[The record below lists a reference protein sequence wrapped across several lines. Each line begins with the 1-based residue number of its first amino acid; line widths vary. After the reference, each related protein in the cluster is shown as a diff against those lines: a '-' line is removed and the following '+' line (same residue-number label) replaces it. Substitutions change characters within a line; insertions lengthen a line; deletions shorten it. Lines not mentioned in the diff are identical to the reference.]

1 VKYCL
6 IFFTILLLA
15 AAARGQEESSKPMFL
30 KLNRLSLNATAATG
44 DYFTLDSVRPDILF
58 NAGFS
63 ASADVFGVPFNY
75 SYSNG
80 NSFGSSFIAPQFKM
94 RLDVNSYKSRFVI
107 PDFALTDSLQSRIST
122 ISDLMATNQKE
133 LNSIYRH
140 HDQLKEME
148 MPLNQTIGVDSL
160 HFNSSKFE
168 SLDSLS
174 YLAQQKQQELDSL
187 YTLVS
192 SIQGQLDSI
201 RKLQVPKPTLLIKK
215 PNVSLTNV
223 EFGLCQPKIGSYI
236 LSGTM
241 LRGGLL
247 GLKIKN
253 IEHTISA
260 GLVSNFVM
268 NELSGSPV
276 QRLAE
281 RIDRIQNFNFQNSQR
296 FIGAYQIMFGKQDSS
311 HFYASVLYG
320 LGKRNILSSSN
331 ERARNVVGE
340 VGKGIYH
347 PLFGLLT
354 VSISQSFI
362 TNMIGSSSENL
373 GLQKDRG
380 SVGYGFKA
388 NIKGSIEALKIEYSF
403 KNELL
408 TPAFNSYG
416 VALQRRDFWSLT
428 GQVTKR
434 FKVPMQLGINYRRD
448 MSNVFKSGL
457 VSLLNEQYRF
467 RYSQKLKKVVFV
479 NNDLFY
485 LRSKAWSNDFS
496 QLVETYIA
504 SSAVTIV
511 FPKSKT
517 NESIVGTAVYNG
529 SSDNSCSVQ
538 SNIIY
543 SFSPSGKVT
552 FRNMLSQQITR
563 YADNTRQEVFNG
575 SVAVDYTLKTCGV
588 SLTVGTGFINEN
600 LDWNAGL
607 SLSKLQGRVT
617 GSLSVDKYLIDDIN
631 NFTTLDLNRTDRLGW
646 RALVTLNYNI
656 IGN

>member
-1 VKYCL
+1 
-6 IFFTILLLA
+6 
-15 AAARGQEESSKPMFL
+15 MFL
-30 KLNRLSLNATAATG
+30 KLNRLSLNATATTG

-80 NSFGSSFIAPQFKM
+80 NSFGSSFIAPQFRM
-94 RLDVNSYKSRFVI
+94 RLDVSSYKSRFVL
-107 PDFALTDSLQSRIST
+107 PDFTLTDSLQSRISS

-133 LNSIYRH
+133 LNSIHRRY
-140 HDQLKEME
+140 DQLKEME
-148 MPLNQTIGVDSL
+148 LPQKQTIAADSL
-160 HFNSSKFE
+160 QFNSIKFE
-168 SLDSLS
+168 SLDSLNF
-174 YLAQQKQQELDSL
+174 LAQQKQHELDSL
-187 YTLVS
+187 HTLVS
-192 SIQGQLDSI
+192 SIQSQLDSI
-201 RKLQVPKPTLLIKK
+201 RNYQVPKPTLIIKK

-260 GLVSNFVM
+260 GMVSNFVM

-281 RIDRIQNFNFQNSQR
+281 RIDRIQNFNFQNAQR
-296 FIGAYQIMFGKQDSS
+296 FIGAYQIMFGKLDSS

-340 VGKGIYH
+340 IGKGIYH

-354 VSISQSFI
+354 VSVSQSFI
-362 TNMIGSSSENL
+362 TNMIGSSSENF

-380 SVGYGFKA
+380 SVGYGLKT
-388 NIKGSIEALKIEYSF
+388 NIKGSIETLKIDYSF
-403 KNELL
+403 KSELL
-408 TPAFNSYG
+408 TPSFSSYG
-416 VALQRRDFWSLT
+416 VALQRRDFWSVT

-434 FKVPMQLGINYRRD
+434 FKMPMQLGVNYRRD
-448 MSNVFKSGL
+448 MSNVFKSAL

-467 RYSQKLKKVVFV
+467 RYSQKLKKVVFL

-504 SSAVTIV
+504 SSTVTII

-529 SSDNSCSVQ
+529 NSDNSSSVQ
-538 SNIIY
+538 ANIMY
-543 SFSPSGKVT
+543 SFSPNEKIT
-552 FRNMLSQQITR
+552 FRNMLSQQLTR
-563 YADNTRQEVFNG
+563 FADNTKQEVYNG
-575 SVAVDYTLKTCGV
+575 SVALDYTLNNYTISC
-588 SLTVGTGFINEN
+588 TVGTGFINRN
-600 LDWNAGL
+600 IDWNAGL
-607 SLSKLQGRVT
+607 SLSKSQGRLT
-617 GSLSVDKYLIDDIN
+617 GTLSVDKYLIDDIN
-631 NFTTLDLNRTDRLGW
+631 NFATLDLNRAHPLGW
-646 RALVTLNYNI
+646 RALVTLNYNL
-656 IGN
+656 IGS